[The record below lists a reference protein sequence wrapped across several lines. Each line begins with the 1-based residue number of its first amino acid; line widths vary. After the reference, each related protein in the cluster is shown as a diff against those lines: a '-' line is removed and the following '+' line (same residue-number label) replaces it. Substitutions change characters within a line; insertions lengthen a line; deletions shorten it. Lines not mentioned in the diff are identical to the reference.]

1 MDDVE
6 PSTAATASGFP
17 TAVFEG
23 DHEVPEALQDRL
35 MPIPRTPRWP
45 VILVLAMALLVGG
58 GSASPVGPAHADEA
72 DASAGPGRWSW
83 PLGGPEAV
91 MDPFAAPPA
100 PWSAGHRGVDLRAGP
115 GTGVRSPAAG
125 VVLYSGVVVDREVL
139 TIDHGGGLVSSFEP
153 VVAQLDVGTSVARGQ
168 QIATVGTGGHCSG
181 FCLHWGVRLN
191 GEYIDPLSMLMDRRP
206 SILLPVPAASTRQG
220 PGGRPRA

>member
-1 MDDVE
+1 
-6 PSTAATASGFP
+6 
-17 TAVFEG
+17 
-23 DHEVPEALQDRL
+23 
-35 MPIPRTPRWP
+35 MPILGTPRWP

-58 GSASPVGPAHADEA
+58 GSARPVDPAHADKA
-72 DASAGPGRWSW
+72 NTSTGSGRWVW

-100 PWSAGHRGVDLRAGP
+100 PWAAGHRGVDLRAGP

-153 VVAQLDVGTSVARGQ
+153 VVAQLDVGTIVTQGQ
-168 QIATVGTGGHCSG
+168 QVATVGTGGHCSG
-181 FCLHWGVRLN
+181 FCLHWGVRLD

-206 SILLPVPAASTRQG
+206 SILLPVPAASSRQG